1 MSDVGTERLD
11 VGTERLDV
19 GTERLDVGT
28 ERLELKEYASAKI
41 KTENSKI
48 IPIFLFPIFLLEIFF
63 FTKLLNGLIFH
74 SN

>member
-1 MSDVGTERLD
+1 MSDVGTE
-11 VGTERLDV
+11 VS
-19 GTERLDVGT
+19 DVGT
-28 ERLELKEYASAKI
+28 ERLELKVKEYASTKI

-48 IPIFLFPIFLLEIFF
+48 ITIFLLGIFF